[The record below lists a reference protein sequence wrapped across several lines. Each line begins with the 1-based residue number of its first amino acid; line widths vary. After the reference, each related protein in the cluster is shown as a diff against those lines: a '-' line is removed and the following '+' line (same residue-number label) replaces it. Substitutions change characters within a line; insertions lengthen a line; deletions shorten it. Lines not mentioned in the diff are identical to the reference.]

1 MHGIKPLVTL
11 SHYEMPHA
19 LVSAGAGEMRRRY
32 GFIHVD
38 KYDDGTGTYERR
50 RKDSFFAYQKIIKSN
65 GAEGLA

>member
-1 MHGIKPLVTL
+1 MVLTL
-11 SHYEMPHA
+11 SPTPG
-19 LVSAGAGEMRRRY
+19 GAPSTSSPPVPARCAKRY

-65 GAEGLA
+65 GAEGLE